1 MKRFLSLI
9 TAIVLVL
16 SLASCS
22 GGENKAIS
30 YSLTASPITLDPQ
43 FASDTNAHLVINNT
57 FEGLVRLSADG
68 EIIPG
73 IAESWSISPDGLTY
87 TFNLKNGTE
96 WYCPSSLEKEFGK
109 EFYDK
114 FSTEKVTAD
123 DFVFAM
129 QRAVSPKTNSSGAHR
144 LFVIENAVAIHSG
157 KADIS
162 SLGAYAQG
170 DYVLVIKLRE
180 RCDDFLERLTESI
193 FMPCNKD
200 FFEAMNGRYGLT
212 HKHILCN
219 GPFYIN
225 MWSKDESISIR
236 KNKYYSG
243 EQEVLPSSVIFSFDY
258 STKTIADM
266 LSAATVSAAILPP
279 DCTTPENSVVVKETP
294 NSAFGFVFNCSDS
307 YLKNKN
313 LRLALCTS
321 VDRNIFAQPGENTAL
336 MSGLVPQS
344 CTFGASSYRDAVG
357 IQTPHI
363 QSDLAAASSFWET
376 AKAELETSKIQL
388 TVLCPEWMD
397 TAVRRQLQIWQQTMG
412 ISLAIS
418 VESKT
423 PAEIQSAVNSGN
435 FQIALTG
442 IDSPYDSA
450 VDFLASLSNSND
462 FRYKSDEYNLIIDRL
477 LTVEDEKELLSGCYT
492 AESHLLQNAVC
503 YPLYCRSSR
512 FVLHNETENIS
523 IINSES
529 SISFIGARRFD

>member
-1 MKRFLSLI
+1 
-9 TAIVLVL
+9 
-16 SLASCS
+16 
-22 GGENKAIS
+22 
-30 YSLTASPITLDPQ
+30 
-43 FASDTNAHLVINNT
+43 
-57 FEGLVRLSADG
+57 
-68 EIIPG
+68 
-73 IAESWSISPDGLTY
+73 
-87 TFNLKNGTE
+87 
-96 WYCPSSLEKEFGK
+96 
-109 EFYDK
+109 
-114 FSTEKVTAD
+114 
-123 DFVFAM
+123 M
-129 QRAVSPKTNSSGAHR
+129 QRAVSPETNSSSAHR
-144 LFVIENAVAIHSG
+144 LFVIENAVEIHSG
-157 KADIS
+157 NADAT
-162 SLGAYAQG
+162 SLGAFAPE

-180 RCDDFLERLTESI
+180 RCDDFLERLTESV

-225 MWSKDESISIR
+225 MWSKEESLSIR

-279 DCTTPENSVVVKETP
+279 DCKTPDNATVVKENP

-313 LRLALCTS
+313 LRLALCS
-321 VDRNIFAQPGENTAL
+321 SIDRNLFAQADEAL
-336 MSGLVPQS
+336 IPMSGLVPQS

-357 IQTPHI
+357 VQTPHI
-363 QSDLAAASSFWET
+363 NADLTAASTYWE
-376 AKAELETSKIQL
+376 KARSELSASKISL

-412 ISLAIS
+412 ISLAIT

-423 PAEIQSAVNSGN
+423 PDEISSAVSSGN
-435 FQIALTG
+435 FQIALAG

-450 VDFLASLSNSND
+450 VDFLASFRNGGD
-462 FRYKSDEYNLIIDRL
+462 FRYRSDEYGMIIDRL

-492 AESHLLQNAVC
+492 AENYLLQNAVC

-512 FVLHNETENIS
+512 FALHNETEDIT